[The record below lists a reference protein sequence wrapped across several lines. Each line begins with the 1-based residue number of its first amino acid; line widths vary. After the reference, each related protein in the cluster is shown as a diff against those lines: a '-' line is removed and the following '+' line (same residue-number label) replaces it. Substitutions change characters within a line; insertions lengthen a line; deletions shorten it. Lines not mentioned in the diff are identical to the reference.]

1 MSLSRGAWQ
10 VATRK
15 AVVDVLLHS
24 RSLRGQFHEADAI
37 VKILRWKCDVNIDK
51 SMLLNAF
58 KCSDDVFSIQLSDI
72 GVEDAGNHVLYV
84 YKNYQIA
91 DGTRITAIGVFESV
105 DAAKEIDIADE
116 KQRDGMLQN
125 IMDIMLDQA
134 LEERLETVL
143 AAEAKKRAKEE
154 EKLKAKERAAA
165 NVRPL
170 SPSESSSSSSMENQP
185 PQKKMRQGQ
194 AIIPTPE
201 STSNQ
206 NDDNDITTTSHRL
219 SHETVVVRIAMEGRS
234 DKLVPVQVGSTLYRM
249 LLDLEQCN
257 LELEEEEK
265 EEENNNDGNGENE
278 LEMTSETN
286 AESKREYQ
294 ATFRDVTVG
303 KHTIHGVPSNCE
315 VVNKN
320 VLSRLKEN
328 SACIDKLRALFKT
341 TVMKTDDPEKER
353 QRCAFSEVSKLFL
366 AAASLQNSGG
376 SDSGTVTLIAAT
388 VTVLLDEMGITDI
401 SAENIAKACPSETLI
416 ADYELH
422 LAVNCVLLG
431 CDQINNTESKV
442 ISLTTDKGNR
452 KNMSHLAK
460 EAHFAS
466 KDPTTGARTI
476 SHIVLDV
483 DECGGTSQETA
494 EGIEWSL
501 KPYKI
506 LIPDLTVQGITGDSG
521 GGGSVQTIFE
531 PLQDLKVIHKYG
543 KPIRCDM
550 HVLAKPLE
558 NAAEHSMGKQGLG
571 RNTIF
576 QLIFAAV
583 SMMRNI
589 NKQGGASLVDTY
601 MKLVREKLENCQ
613 EWKDEADQ
621 ICKQAYDDYLNNVA
635 SEEEDDDDDEVSAF
649 RNLQLPVFS
658 RWTSVLKGLVWTRD
672 NYVVIYFTAVAIIQ
686 KDGSTSAM
694 SKTAADV
701 IALMSMRVDT
711 STAVANN
718 DGDDTETSTTTA
730 AAAGGAAESE
740 VEPLVEEG
748 GLRPG
753 QTPILLAQAHFLC
766 GFGEAFYTPYF
777 KMAMQAD
784 QKFGTDSHGHL
795 SRHLVERCYVMM
807 KELRD
812 MMHDHKWQTLP
823 EFKRYMDSREGLPEL
838 GDVTLAGKEFMDA
851 VADAFFEQFLAS
863 AKKHME
869 NQWTSD
875 TLLPYLI
882 GGNPVLCRE
891 FLRWL
896 QACENGDLEA
906 DTFRFQN
913 GDVDLDNLKE
923 YGLAQTVNIGE
934 AMRYLTADSSPVDI
948 LKDPLVTK
956 HKDLL
961 YKSLETEETVDF
973 FDEDTWDGENYEAI
987 QDHIHEY
994 IVPHAS
1000 QQQRVE
1006 CLIQMINIMARTNVK
1021 GTRRTARLIAW
1032 GTLIHTYNRLSVDEK
1047 QKERATISEKKKV
1060 KRVKGAERQA
1070 GLLPHLREKI
1080 LASIELKN
1088 ALPDG
1093 VYAQIH
1099 QHYKKGLKTKKAEA
1113 VKKKEEE
1120 MVAALEK
1127 RRKINE
1133 KSQRNAKPHIP
1144 IVIGGGVEFR
1154 WFAEVRGN
1162 VELLRFEIA
1171 SRSIEEEYEGGEK
1184 VSYQLNE
1191 EPLASMSQKDMK
1203 ECIKRDELARM
1214 GRDDNVKEGKSVGDI
1229 NSFKPQSQEV
1239 KDKISDFLEWRSGRN
1254 N

>member
-1 MSLSRGAWQ
+1 MVSLSTGAWQ

-15 AVVDVLLHS
+15 AVIDVLLHS
-24 RSLRGQFHEADAI
+24 HSLRGQFHEADVI
-37 VKILRWKCDVNIDK
+37 VKILCWKCDVNIDK
-51 SMLLNAF
+51 NMLLNAF

-72 GVEDAGNHVLYV
+72 GVANAGNDVLYV
-84 YKNYQIA
+84 YKNFQIA
-91 DGTRITAIGVFESV
+91 DGTRITAIGVFKSV
-105 DAAKEIDIADE
+105 EAAKQIDIADQ
-116 KQRDGMLQN
+116 KQRDGILQN
-125 IMDIMLDQA
+125 IMDVHLDA
-134 LEERLETVL
+134 TLEERLENAL
-143 AAEAKKRAKEE
+143 AAEAKKRAKQE
-154 EKLKAKERAAA
+154 EKSKAKDRAAA
-165 NVRPL
+165 TVRPL
-170 SPSESSSSSSMENQP
+170 SPPESSSSSSSKENQP
-185 PQKKMRQGQ
+185 PQKKMRQGH

-206 NDDNDITTTSHRL
+206 NDNNDITTTSTRS
-219 SHETVVVRIAMEGRS
+219 SHETVEIRIAMDGRS
-234 DKLVPVQVGSTLYRM
+234 DKLVAVEVGSTLYKM
-249 LLDLEQCN
+249 LLEQYN
-257 LELEEEEK
+257 LELEDEEK
-265 EEENNNDGNGENE
+265 EEDNNDDGNEENE
-278 LEMTSETN
+278 LETTGESN
-286 AESKREYQ
+286 AECKREYQ
-294 ATFRDVTVG
+294 TTFREVTVG
-303 KHTIHGVPSNCE
+303 KHTIQNVPSCCE

-328 SACIDKLRALFKT
+328 SACIDKLRLLFKT
-341 TVMKTDDPEKER
+341 TKVKTDDPEKER
-353 QRCAFSEVSKLFL
+353 QRCSFSDVSKLFL

-376 SDSGTVTLIAAT
+376 SDNGTVTLIAAT

-401 SAENIAKACPSETLI
+401 SAGNIGKVCPSETLI

-431 CDQINNTESKV
+431 CDQINKTESKV
-442 ISLTTDKGNR
+442 ICLTTDKGNR
-452 KNMSHLAK
+452 KNMSHNAK

-494 EGIEWSL
+494 EAIEWSIR
-501 KPYKI
+501 PYKI
-506 LIPDLTVQGITGDSG
+506 VIPDLTVQGITGDSG

-531 PLQDLKVIHKYG
+531 PLQQLNVIHEHG

-550 HVLAKPLE
+550 HAMAKPLE
-558 NAAEHSMGKQGLG
+558 NASEFSMGTQGLG
-571 RNTIF
+571 KNTIF
-576 QLIFAAV
+576 QLGYAAA
-583 SMMRNI
+583 SMFRNI

-621 ICKQAYDDYLNNVA
+621 ICKQAYDNYIDNVA
-635 SEEEDDDDDEVSAF
+635 SEEEDDDDDEVSGF

-658 RWTSVLKGLVWTRD
+658 RWTSVLKGLVWMRD

-686 KDGSTSAM
+686 KDGSNSAM
-694 SKTAADV
+694 SKTAADI
-701 IALMSMRVDT
+701 IALMSMRAD
-711 STAVANN
+711 
-718 DGDDTETSTTTA
+718 
-730 AAAGGAAESE
+730 AGGGAESE
-740 VEPLVEEG
+740 DEPLVEEG

-753 QTPILLAQAHFLC
+753 ETPILLAQTHFLC

-784 QKFGTDSHGHL
+784 QTFGTDSHGHL

-812 MMHDHKWQTLP
+812 MMHDRKWQTMP
-823 EFKRYMDSREGLPEL
+823 EFKPYMDSREGLPCL
-838 GDVTLAGKEFMDA
+838 GDVTLAGREFMDA
-851 VADAFFEQFLAS
+851 VADAFFEQFLVS
-863 AKKHME
+863 AVKHIE
-869 NQWTSD
+869 TQWTSD
-875 TLLPYLI
+875 KLLPYLI

-891 FLRWL
+891 LLRWL

-906 DTFRFQN
+906 DTFRFRN
-913 GDVDLDNLKE
+913 GEVDLENLKE
-923 YGLAQTVNIGE
+923 YGLAHTVNIGE

-948 LKDPLVTK
+948 LKDPLVAK

-961 YKSLETEETVDF
+961 FKSLEAEDTVDF
-973 FDEDTWDGENYEAI
+973 FDEDTWDGEDYEPI
-987 QDHIHEY
+987 LDHIHEY

-1000 QQQRVE
+1000 HQQRVE

-1032 GTLIHTYNRLSVDEK
+1032 GVLIHTYNRLSVDEK

-1070 GLLPHLREKI
+1070 GLLPHLHERI
-1080 LASIELKN
+1080 LASIELKK

-1093 VYAQIH
+1093 VYDQIH
-1099 QHYKKGLKTKKAEA
+1099 QHYKKGVKTKKEEA
-1113 VKKKEEE
+1113 NKKKKEE

-1127 RRKINE
+1127 RRKIN

-1144 IVIGGGVEFR
+1144 IIIGGGVEFR
-1154 WFAEVRGN
+1154 WFADVRGN
-1162 VELLRFEIA
+1162 VELLRLEIA
-1171 SRSIEEEYEGGEK
+1171 SRGIVEEYEGGEK
-1184 VSYQLNE
+1184 VTLQLNE
-1191 EPLASMSQKDMK
+1191 EPLASMTQQDMK
-1203 ECIKRDELARM
+1203 ECIKRDELAKM

-1229 NSFKPQSQEV
+1229 NSFVPQSQEV
-1239 KDKISDFLEWRSGRN
+1239 KDKIPEFLEWKTSRN